1 MTTQENEKYAIIL
14 GALLHDIGKFE
25 RRATES
31 TSIKHEEYSLEFF
44 RDYIKSNTLFLN
56 QPELNDKIEKY
67 IDHHEVYHLI
77 SSADWISSSERI
89 SSDSNSERYP
99 LIPVMQHIDI
109 GKKTNSK
116 MYYYEAHAIETK
128 INFPRES
135 QIDENS
141 KIGSNKKQFF
151 EELTE
156 KVEKLYNDF
165 KKDTKNIRVNSI
177 KSYCDT
183 FYSILEKYTCRI
195 SSASYMSVP
204 DISLFDHSRSVAAIA
219 LAKHFS
225 DNKDKP
231 FMLIHG
237 DISGIQNFIYKISSG
252 DSSASKNTAKR
263 LRGRSF
269 YINLLTETIVSYIID
284 SLNLFISNVLYSG
297 GGNFIILAQNTK
309 EANSKIIEIEKEVN
323 DYLFKKF
330 KGDLGVVISKEVFD
344 NEIFKNYSNSIEH
357 IMKLNNEQKSKKFFS
372 ILDNIFDVN
381 IPEIKDTLDVCPI
394 CQSDE
399 EKNYIKTH
407 DGLCRN
413 CYEHF
418 VIGRDLLKST
428 KLVKIKSKD
437 LSQDVILSNNII
449 CFERLGYYWA
459 LCDDIK
465 IRSLIDSLYKER
477 VDEISIISINN
488 TNILPETNFNSRFNI
503 SYSFKFIGN
512 YAPTDKD
519 NDILEFEKLASLDA
533 EKYPLMGILRMDVD
547 NLGTIFQKGFK
558 DDKTMSRISTLSREF
573 NLFFLGYI
581 NELAKEHKIY
591 IAYSGGDDVFV
602 VGSWINIIEFAVQLR
617 KDFSKFTCFN
627 PNFTIS
633 GGIAFCKDK
642 FPIGK
647 AAELAGIAEREAK
660 NYVEEVDKNKE
671 KKEKNSISIFGK
683 CIQWEKLFEILKY
696 AKELYEYL
704 IEEEKGSKSL
714 SRSFVYQV
722 YELSKTFEDEKG
734 FNMQLF
740 KSALAKLHYLIARRD
755 VTAKK
760 IETEKHDKKIILF
773 QKLLEPEIQKYF
785 KIIGSYILLKTR
797 NN

>member
-1 MTTQENEKYAIIL
+1 MTDQENEKYAIIL

-25 RRATES
+25 RRALES
-31 TSIKHEEYSLEFF
+31 TRIKHEDYSLEFF
-44 RDYIKSNTLFLN
+44 RDCIKSNALFLN
-56 QPELNDKIEKY
+56 QHDLNDMIERY

-89 SSDSNSERYP
+89 SSDSDSERYP

-109 GKKTNSK
+109 GKKLNSQK
-116 MYYYEAHAIETK
+116 YYYEAHALETAINFSKELQIIDNSKSEKNKEFFEGLTVKLKDLYKNFKEDTKK
-128 INFPRES
+128 INA
-135 QIDENS
+135 
-141 KIGSNKKQFF
+141 
-151 EELTE
+151 
-156 KVEKLYNDF
+156 
-165 KKDTKNIRVNSI
+165 NSI

-195 SSASYMSVP
+195 SSASYKSVA

-219 LAKHFS
+219 LAKHFA

-231 FMLIHG
+231 FMLVHG

-284 SLNLFISNVLYSG
+284 SLNLFVANVLYSG
-297 GGNFIILAQNTK
+297 GGNFIILAQNSN
-309 EANSKIIEIEKEVN
+309 EANNKIIEIEKEVN

-330 KGDLGVVISKEVFD
+330 KGDLGVVISRSVFD
-344 NEIFKNYSNSIEH
+344 TTVISNYSESIEK
-357 IMKLNNEQKSKKFFS
+357 IMKINNEQKSKKFFS
-372 ILDNIFDVN
+372 ILDNIFDIT

-428 KLVKIKSKD
+428 KLVKIKSQL
-437 LSQDVILSNNII
+437 LSQDLIIDYNII

-459 LCDDIK
+459 LCDDK
-465 IRSLIDSLYKER
+465 KVKKLIDNLSKEK
-477 VDEISIISINN
+477 VDEISIIEIND
-488 TNILPETNFNSRFNI
+488 TDILKDRDFKSTFNI

-519 NDILEFEKLASLDA
+519 NDILEFEKLASLDT
-533 EKYPLMGILRMDVD
+533 EKYPLMGVLRMDVD
-547 NLGTIFQKGFK
+547 NLGIIFQKGFK
-558 DDKTMSRISTLSREF
+558 EYKTMSRISTLSREF

-602 VGSWINIIEFAVQLR
+602 VGSWINIIEFAIDLR
-617 KDFSKFTCFN
+617 KDFSRFTCFN

-633 GGIAFCKDK
+633 GGITFCKDK

-647 AAELAGIAEREAK
+647 AAELAGLAEKEAK
-660 NYVEEVDKNKE
+660 SYKKEDKNKE
-671 KKEKNSISIFGK
+671 TQEKNAISLFGK
-683 CIQWEKLFEILKY
+683 CIQWEKLYEILSY

-704 IEEEKGSKSL
+704 MEEEKGSKSL

-734 FNMQLF
+734 FSMDKF
-740 KSALAKLHYLIARRD
+740 TAALAKLHYLIARRD
-755 VTAKK
+755 VTAQK
-760 IETEKHDKKIILF
+760 ITNEPYDKKVILF
-773 QKLLEPEIQKYF
+773 QKLLNPEIQKYF